1 MIWSRHFFTE
11 DERSCLFAISRAW
24 AISLRWPLR
33 IVSIHGLVRDL
44 PELTR
49 RLDALSADDALA
61 WRWFAC
67 TLLAEELVEE

>member
-1 MIWSRHFFTE
+1 V
-11 DERSCLFAISRAW
+11 A
-24 AISLRWPLR
+24 
-33 IVSIHGLVRDL
+33 GL

-49 RLDALSADDALA
+49 RLDILVADEALA